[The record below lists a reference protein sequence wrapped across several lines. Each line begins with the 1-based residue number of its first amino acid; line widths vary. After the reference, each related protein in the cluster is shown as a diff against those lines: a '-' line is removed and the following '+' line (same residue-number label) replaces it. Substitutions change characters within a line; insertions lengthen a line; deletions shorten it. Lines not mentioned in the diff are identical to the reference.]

1 MHTVHSTIDLEQE
14 KVIEEFSQF
23 TDWSDKYEYL
33 IDLGKAL
40 PALDEKYK
48 TEFHL
53 VKGCQSKVWLQA
65 SVKNGKLYLEADSD
79 TVITKGIIA
88 LLIRV
93 LNGQEI
99 HDIEKADLTFI
110 DAIGLK
116 SHLSPT
122 RSNGLISMIQ
132 HIKSY
137 ARNLSITSP
146 GQPETSS
153 DPTSHQ
159 ALMIQKIKE
168 VYDPEI
174 PVDIWELGLIYT
186 LGIDENGKVKITMTL
201 TSPACPVA
209 GSLPLEVQEKLMQ
222 LPFVTDVELTLVW
235 TPAWSKDRM
244 SDEAKMALDMF

>member
-1 MHTVHSTIDLEQE
+1 MQDPLSTISSEQE
-14 KVIEEFSQF
+14 KVIEEFSHF

-40 PALDEKYK
+40 PPLDEKYK

-53 VKGCQSKVWLQA
+53 VKGCQSKVWLHA
-65 SVKNGKLYLEADSD
+65 DVINDRMYLFADSD

-93 LNGQEI
+93 LDGQRLA
-99 HDIEKADLTFI
+99 DIENAELSFI
-110 DAIGLK
+110 EAIGLNA
-116 SHLSPT
+116 HLSPT
-122 RSNGLISMIQ
+122 RSNGLTSMIR

-137 ARNLSITSP
+137 ARHLPDAHADKTEDSNGDLK
-146 GQPETSS
+146 E
-153 DPTSHQ
+153 
-159 ALMIQKIKE
+159 LMIQQIKN

-186 LGIDENGKVKITMTL
+186 LDIDQAGKVIVTMTL

-209 GSLPLEVQEKLMQ
+209 GSLPLEVQEKLLT
-222 LPFVTDVELTLVW
+222 LPFVHDVELTLVW
-235 TPAWSKDRM
+235 DPPWSKDRM
-244 SDEAKMALDMF
+244 SEEARMALDMF

>member
-1 MHTVHSTIDLEQE
+1 MQTAHSSIELEQE

-48 TEFHL
+48 TECHL
-53 VKGCQSKVWLQA
+53 VKGCQSQVWLHA
-65 SVKNGKLYLEADSD
+65 FVKENKLFLVADSD

-93 LNGQEI
+93 LNGQDI
-99 HDIEKADLTFI
+99 LDIEKADLTFI
-110 DAIGLK
+110 EAIGLK

-137 ARNLSITSP
+137 ARNLSGTSQSEIP
-146 GQPETSS
+146 S
-153 DPTSHQ
+153 DPASQQ
-159 ALMIQKIKE
+159 ALMIRQIKE

-186 LGIDENGKVKITMTL
+186 LGIDEHGKVQITMTL

>member
-1 MHTVHSTIDLEQE
+1 MEIQPLSIRAEQD

-23 TDWSDKYEYL
+23 TDWADRYEYL

-40 PALDEKYK
+40 PPLDEKYK
-48 TEFHL
+48 TDFHL
-53 VKGCQSKVWLQA
+53 VKGCQSRVWLHA
-65 SVKNGKLYLEADSD
+65 EVKNGRLYLFADSD

-93 LNGQEI
+93 LNGQKLTEI
-99 HDIEKADLTFI
+99 ENADLYFI
-110 DAIGLK
+110 AAIGLK

-122 RSNGLISMIQ
+122 RSNGLSSMVQ

-137 ARNLSITSP
+137 ARHL
-146 GQPETSS
+146 PES
-153 DPTSHQ
+153 DAVDSKDTPTDQHE
-159 ALMIQKIKE
+159 LMISKIKE

-174 PVDIWELGLIYT
+174 PVDIWELGLIYS
-186 LGIDENGKVKITMTL
+186 LDIDKEGKVKITMTL

-209 GSLPLEVQEKLMQ
+209 GSLPLEVQEKLLT
-222 LPFVTDVELTLVW
+222 LPFVNDVELTLVW
-235 TPAWSKDRM
+235 DPPWQKERM

>member
-1 MHTVHSTIDLEQE
+1 MHTAHSSIELEQE

-53 VKGCQSKVWLQA
+53 VKGCQSKVWLHA
-65 SVKNGKLYLEADSD
+65 FVKENKLYLVADSD

-93 LNGQEI
+93 LNGQDI
-99 HDIEKADLTFI
+99 LDIEKADLTFI
-110 DAIGLK
+110 EAIGLK

-137 ARNLSITSP
+137 ARNLSITS
-146 GQPETSS
+146 QPEIPS
-153 DPTSHQ
+153 DPASQQ
-159 ALMIQKIKE
+159 ALMIRQIKE

-186 LGIDENGKVKITMTL
+186 LGIDEHGKVQITMTL

>member
-1 MHTVHSTIDLEQE
+1 MHTAHSTIDLEQD

-53 VKGCQSKVWLQA
+53 VKGCQSKVWLHA
-65 SVKNGKLYLEADSD
+65 FVKENRLYLLADSD

-137 ARNLSITSP
+137 GRNLSVPTP
-146 GQPETSS
+146 HVASS
-153 DPTSHQ
+153 DTDSQQ
-159 ALMIQKIKE
+159 ALMIRQIKE

-174 PVDIWELGLIYT
+174 PVDIWELGLIYS
-186 LGIDENGKVKITMTL
+186 LEINENGKVVITMTL

-209 GSLPLEVQEKLMQ
+209 GSLPLEVQEKLLQ

-235 TPAWSKDRM
+235 NPAWSKDRM

>member
-1 MHTVHSTIDLEQE
+1 MQTAHSSIELEQE

-53 VKGCQSKVWLQA
+53 VKGCQSKVWLHA
-65 SVKNGKLYLEADSD
+65 FVKENKLYLVADSD

-93 LNGQEI
+93 LNGQDI
-99 HDIEKADLTFI
+99 LDIEKADLTFI
-110 DAIGLK
+110 EAIGLK

-137 ARNLSITSP
+137 ARNLSITS
-146 GQPETSS
+146 QPEITS
-153 DPTSHQ
+153 DPASQQ
-159 ALMIQKIKE
+159 ALMIRQIKE

-186 LGIDENGKVKITMTL
+186 LGIDEHGKVQITMTL

>member
-1 MHTVHSTIDLEQE
+1 MQTAHSSIELEQE

-53 VKGCQSKVWLQA
+53 VKGCQSKVWLHA
-65 SVKNGKLYLEADSD
+65 FVKENKLYLVADSD

-93 LNGQEI
+93 LNGQDI
-99 HDIEKADLTFI
+99 LDIEKADLTFI
-110 DAIGLK
+110 EAIGLK

-137 ARNLSITSP
+137 ARNLSITS
-146 GQPETSS
+146 QPEIAS
-153 DPTSHQ
+153 DPASQQ
-159 ALMIQKIKE
+159 ALMIRQIKE

-186 LGIDENGKVKITMTL
+186 LGIDEHGKVQITMTL

-235 TPAWSKDRM
+235 NPAWSKDRM

>member
-1 MHTVHSTIDLEQE
+1 MNAGVSSIINEQDQI
-14 KVIEEFSQF
+14 VEEFSQF
-23 TDWSDKYEYL
+23 SDWSDKYEYL

-40 PALDEKYK
+40 PPLDDNFK
-48 TEFHL
+48 TDAYL

-65 SVKNGKLYLEADSD
+65 EVQNDRLLLNADSD

-93 LNGQEI
+93 LSGQRLI
-99 HDIEKADLTFI
+99 DIENADLYFI
-110 DAIGLK
+110 DMIGLK

-122 RSNGLISMIQ
+122 RSNGLVSMIQ

-137 ARNLSITSP
+137 AKHLPLEKNHESAEVNSAT
-146 GQPETSS
+146 QK
-153 DPTSHQ
+153 D
-159 ALMIQKIKE
+159 LMIAQIKE

-174 PVDIWELGLIYT
+174 PVDIYELGLIYT
-186 LGIDENGKVKITMTL
+186 LDIDTQGKVNVTMTL

-209 GSLPLEVQEKLMQ
+209 GSLPLEVQEKLLS

-235 TPAWSKDRM
+235 DPPWNKQRM
-244 SDEAKMALDMF
+244 SDVARMALDMF

>member
-1 MHTVHSTIDLEQE
+1 MNAGVSSIISEQDQI
-14 KVIEEFSQF
+14 IEDFSQF
-23 TDWSDKYEYL
+23 SDWSDKYEYL

-40 PALDEKYK
+40 PPLDDAFK
-48 TEFHL
+48 TDAYL

-65 SVKNGKLYLEADSD
+65 EVQHDRLMLNADSD

-93 LNGQEI
+93 LSGQRLREI
-99 HDIEKADLTFI
+99 ENADLYFI
-110 DAIGLK
+110 DKIGLK

-137 ARNLSITSP
+137 AKHLP
-146 GQPETSS
+146 QETSHVAT
-153 DPTSHQ
+153 DLNEAAQ
-159 ALMIQKIKE
+159 MELMIDKIKE

-174 PVDIWELGLIYT
+174 PVDIYELGLIYS
-186 LGIDENGKVKITMTL
+186 LAIDSLGKVNVTMTL

-209 GSLPLEVQEKLMQ
+209 GSLPLEVQEKLLS

-235 TPAWSKDRM
+235 DPPWNKERM
-244 SDEAKMALDMF
+244 SDVARMVLDMF

>member
-1 MHTVHSTIDLEQE
+1 MHTAQITIDHEQE

-23 TDWSDKYEYL
+23 TDWTDKYEYL

-40 PALDEKYK
+40 PALNEKYK

-53 VKGCQSKVWLQA
+53 VKGCQSKVWLHA
-65 SVKNGKLYLEADSD
+65 FVKEDKLYLEADSD

-93 LNGQEI
+93 LNGQEL
-99 HDIEKADLTFI
+99 HDIEKADLKFI
-110 DAIGLK
+110 DLIGLK

-137 ARNLSITSP
+137 ARNLDVTDPS
-146 GQPETSS
+146 ELSS
-153 DPTSHQ
+153 DQ
-159 ALMIQKIKE
+159 ASQQELMIRQIKE

-186 LGIDENGKVKITMTL
+186 LGLNENGKVQITMTL

-209 GSLPLEVQEKLMQ
+209 GSLPLEVQEKLLQ

-235 TPAWSKDRM
+235 APAWNKDRM

>member
-1 MHTVHSTIDLEQE
+1 MVTQASAIEKEQDIIID
-14 KVIEEFSQF
+14 EFSNF

-40 PALDEKYK
+40 PPLNEKYK
-48 TEFHL
+48 TEAHL
-53 VKGCQSKVWLQA
+53 VKGCQSKVWLHA
-65 SVKNGKLYLEADSD
+65 EIREDRVFLFADSD

-93 LNGQEI
+93 LNGQKGIE
-99 HDIEKADLTFI
+99 IEKADLHFI
-110 DAIGLK
+110 EAIGLK

-122 RSNGLISMIQ
+122 RSNGLISMIN

-137 ARNLSITSP
+137 ARILPSASVALPTP
-146 GQPETSS
+146 LPS
-153 DPTSHQ
+153 DQ
-159 ALMIQKIKE
+159 QQELLIAQIKE

-186 LGIDENGKVKITMTL
+186 LDIDQTGKVTVTMTL

-209 GSLPLEVQEKLMQ
+209 GSLPMEVQEKLLQ

-235 TPAWSKDRM
+235 DPPWNKERM
-244 SDEAKMALDMF
+244 TDVARMALDMF